1 MEKKIQEVAQAVGSI
16 DVLAGHQVAGGAEA
30 VAGKIEYGI
39 IRRREQGGP
48 VGCQQDLFRGQLPD
62 VVVDHDGEVTG
73 N

>member
-1 MEKKIQEVAQAVGSI
+1 MEKKIQEVAETVGSV

-30 VAGKIEYGI
+30 ITGKIEYGI

-48 VGCQQDLFRGQLPD
+48 VGCQQDLFRGQVPD